1 MSVDMA
7 LETYMSH
14 ACQILSDLQF
24 RKNRDSWNPELLP
37 NMQSGLYDGENPQ
50 HLYPRTDDDWRKIP
64 MTTILEWLRS
74 FVLRSSPQGSASRS
88 SAETMISKI
97 RMGPDFI
104 ANPKTVELFFKDVF
118 DVESEFPETNQAA
131 LSKLLINDF
140 NSKTDRGESETKQF
154 KALHDEIVK
163 GEFMRTADLTL
174 MMLDGG
180 LLHVEKI
187 LQHKG
192 NINKKKDFFALVR
205 WEGLTKE
212 NDTQRRTHEEK

>member
-1 MSVDMA
+1 MAQMNPPAIVAVTTDHLFILQGHAVPMQEFEKWAIGMQQITAGGHGQMSVDMA

-37 NMQSGLYDGENPQ
+37 NIQSGLYDGENPQ
-50 HLYPRTDDDWRKIP
+50 HLYPRTDDGWRKMP

-104 ANPKTVELFFKDVF
+104 ANPKTVELFFKDDF
-118 DVESEFPETNQAA
+118 DVEREF
-131 LSKLLINDF
+131 
-140 NSKTDRGESETKQF
+140 
-154 KALHDEIVK
+154 
-163 GEFMRTADLTL
+163 
-174 MMLDGG
+174 
-180 LLHVEKI
+180 
-187 LQHKG
+187 
-192 NINKKKDFFALVR
+192 
-205 WEGLTKE
+205 
-212 NDTQRRTHEEK
+212 